1 MNMNPDNN
9 LEHGFDIFERSQ
21 KLSLDFIR
29 AGRDGA
35 ISFVKAA
42 ISLGYVREN
51 EIIEEACAIGGDHLK
66 GTFKLLLSQGE
77 DLHWDRGLAGELSL
91 I

>member
-1 MNMNPDNN
+1 MNMDITPD
-9 LEHGFDIFERSQ
+9 HGFNIFQRSQ
-21 KLSLDFIR
+21 ELSLDFIR

-66 GTFKLLLSQGE
+66 ETFKFLLSQGE
-77 DLHWDRGLAGELSL
+77 DLHWDRGPAGELSL